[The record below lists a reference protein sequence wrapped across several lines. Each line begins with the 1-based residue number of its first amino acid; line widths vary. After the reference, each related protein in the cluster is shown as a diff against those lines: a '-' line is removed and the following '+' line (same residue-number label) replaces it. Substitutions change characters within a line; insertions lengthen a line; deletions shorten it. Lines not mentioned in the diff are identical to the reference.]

1 MKPII
6 LASSSSRRKELLE
19 QICIPFIVETSTFE
33 EDLTLDLQ
41 PEELVRFFSQE
52 KAKEVASRNEQ
63 AIIIGADTIVVLQ
76 NTILGK
82 PKDLEEA
89 KRMLQSLSNTYHD
102 VLTGITIID
111 TATKKEI
118 SSVVKTRV
126 SFREISSAEIDFYIN
141 RYKPLDKAGAY
152 GIQEYAASFVER
164 IEGDYFNIVGLPLY
178 KVTENLKSLGVNLLE
193 YVQKN

>member
-41 PEELVRFFSQE
+41 PEELVRLFSQE